1 MKNVAILGL
10 GLIGGSAGLDLKSRG
25 FASEIIGV
33 GRTPKNIAKAL
44 ELGLADRM
52 VTKEVAV
59 QEADIIILSVPVN
72 ILIDELKFVLD
83 HIRPDAVVTDMGSTK
98 SKMVEAVKDHPMRK
112 RYVPSHPMAGT
123 EFSGPTAA
131 FSGLFDDKV
140 AIICDKNDSDEDAV
154 SMIEELYNT
163 LNMRL
168 LYMESVA
175 HDLHAAY
182 VSHVSHITSFV
193 LGATVLDKEKS
204 EKAILSMASGGFEST
219 VRLAKSSP
227 EMWSQIFE
235 QNSENIVEVL
245 DTYIDKMTT
254 FKEKIK
260 EGDFE
265 YLKKF
270 MADANDIKRILKQ

>member
-1 MKNVAILGL
+1 MKKVAILGL

-33 GRTPKNIAKAL
+33 GRTPENIAKAL
-44 ELGLADRM
+44 DLGLADRI
-52 VTKEVAV
+52 VSKEVAV
-59 QEADIIILSVPVN
+59 QEADVIILAVPVN

-83 HIRPDAVVTDMGSTK
+83 HMRPDAVVTDMGSTK
-98 SKMVEAVKDHPMRK
+98 SKIVQGVKDHPLRK

-123 EFSGPTAA
+123 EYSGPTAA

-140 AIICDKNDSDEDAV
+140 AIICDKNDSDPDALLTIED
-154 SMIEELYNT
+154 LYQT
-163 LNMRL
+163 LHMRL

-235 QNSENIVEVL
+235 QNAENIVEVL
-245 DTYIDKMTT
+245 NTYISKMTT
-254 FKEKIK
+254 FREKIE

-265 YLKKF
+265 YLKNF
-270 MADANDIKRILKQ
+270 MAEANDIKRILKQ